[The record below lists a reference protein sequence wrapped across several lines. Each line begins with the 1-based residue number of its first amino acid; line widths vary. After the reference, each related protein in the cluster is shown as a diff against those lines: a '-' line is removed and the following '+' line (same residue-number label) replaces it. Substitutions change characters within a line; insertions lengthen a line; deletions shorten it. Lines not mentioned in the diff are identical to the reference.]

1 MPTTDQLKEF
11 IQYLIFG
18 LCIAMFAIGVTLVVV
33 WINDRKAGPSRRVSR
48 HRKGARFHKP
58 THIPVSIQPPHPHEP
73 IAFLQAHVRRTTSVE
88 VLSSTKVMPKINVEV
103 KHAAIRQ

>member
-1 MPTTDQLKEF
+1 MPTPDQQKVF

-18 LCIAMFAIGVTLVVV
+18 LCIAMFAIGVTLVVIWV
-33 WINDRKAGPSRRVSR
+33 LNRKAGPSRRVSR

-58 THIPVSIQPPHPHEP
+58 TYIPVEVQPHPYEP

-88 VLSSTKVMPKINVEV
+88 LLSTTKVMPKINVEV
-103 KHAAIRQ
+103 NHAAIRQ